1 MAIRWR
7 KYYGEC
13 KGKRNEGDKYG
24 KVIEKGIKCNGR
36 RGSYC
41 PSGVPNPCGQWAID
55 YREIDGRWVSKV
67 FTGISRTE
75 AKDRLED
82 IRSNI
87 RRGLIGLPQLRKMPT
102 LKEYAGKY
110 LELSRRDKENTL
122 LAKKRAV
129 RVLVQYLGD
138 YRLGK
143 ITPFIIERYRLKRKE
158 KDRVK
163 DTVVNMD
170 IAFLGNMFNT
180 AIKQGLIDKN
190 PCQQVKKL
198 KTTQVKDRILSQDE
212 ITLLLDKLQGKDRL
226 MVLTG
231 LFTGL
236 RLGGVLGLSWADIDF
251 NKGLITSNH
260 KTGKMIS
267 IPVSDFLMSEL
278 LKWKES
284 NSIDKLFIEGK
295 ITQKV
300 IIRYSGHFSQ
310 LFKSLGIQ
318 DFTFHNLR
326 HTFASILQGEL
337 GVGAVVV
344 QGMTGHSSLGMLQKY
359 SHTGMDSKKIAI
371 NALTEHVL
379 NTQSKTSLAIA
390 Q

>member
-1 MAIRWR
+1 
-7 KYYGEC
+7 
-13 KGKRNEGDKYG
+13 
-24 KVIEKGIKCNGR
+24 
-36 RGSYC
+36 
-41 PSGVPNPCGQWAID
+41 
-55 YREIDGRWVSKV
+55 
-67 FTGISRTE
+67 
-75 AKDRLED
+75 
-82 IRSNI
+82 
-87 RRGLIGLPQLRKMPT
+87 
-102 LKEYAGKY
+102 
-110 LELSRRDKENTL
+110 
-122 LAKKRAV
+122 
-129 RVLVQYLGD
+129 LVKYLGD
-138 YRLGK
+138 YRLDK
-143 ITPFIIERYRLKRKE
+143 VTPFLIERYRIERKE
-158 KDRVK
+158 RDQVK
-163 DTVVNMD
+163 DSVVNED
-170 IAFLGNMFNT
+170 IAKLTHLYNT
-180 AIKQGLIDKN
+180 AIKQGIIEKN
-190 PCQQVKKL
+190 PCQNVKKL
-198 KTTQVKDRILSQDE
+198 KTIQVKDRILSPDE
-212 ITLLLDKLQGKDRL
+212 IALLLKLKGKDRL
-226 MVLTG
+226 AVLIG

-260 KTGKMIS
+260 KTGKMIT

-295 ITQKV
+295 ITQRV
-300 IIRYSGHFSQ
+300 IIRYSEHFSQ

-359 SHTGMDSKKIAI
+359 SHTGMDSKKTAI

-379 NTQSKTSLAIA
+379 KTSTKTALAIA